1 VVLCVSCKRLTS
13 QTARASG
20 ALTVVVSAEVERL
33 RTQHA
38 DAVREKSAADSKCR
52 KLADKV
58 AALEGEKTDLR
69 RQLAEERKEANE
81 ALAKAQAA
89 QAEANLARME
99 GGLARER
106 AEQLEE
112 RLRALQSRV
121 ERAEAATRTE
131 AERTHKQLMDSY
143 HELGARTAE
152 FEVPDR
158 EPGLRCLEWVQEE
171 LQALPTI
178 VEGFMSYASLVTCE
192 GAMNAL
198 SREGCRHYEV
208 FDQGDED
215 FERDIY
221 KVEDSIVKE
230 SAGALY
236 DRMWGPHGR
245 EVVRERAETA
255 RGQVMFDF
263 CLVFVGCG
271 LCMGL
276 LNLCAVSHAA
286 RGERVDDFG
295 ALNSVLPDPE
305 SNPAEAVLEPLPET
319 AGGAPD
325 APAAAAAGGGPPP
338 ETAEGVPDAPAAAAA
353 GEGPP
358 PTAAPRAEDPVTVA
372 ESTAEAPA
380 TAGSSQV
387 A

>member
-1 VVLCVSCKRLTS
+1 L
-13 QTARASG
+13 QAADFADRAALG
-20 ALTVVVSAEVERL
+20 ALTAVVSTEVERL

-69 RQLAEERKEANE
+69 CQLAEERREANE

-89 QAEANLARME
+89 QAEANVARVE
-99 GGLARER
+99 GNLARER

-112 RLRALQSRV
+112 RLSALQSRV
-121 ERAEAATRTE
+121 ERAKAATRTE
-131 AERTHKQLMDSY
+131 AERTRKQLMDSY
-143 HELGARTAE
+143 RELGARTAE

-198 SREGCRHYEV
+198 SREGCWHFEV
-208 FDQGDED
+208 FDQADED
-215 FERDIY
+215 IKRDID
-221 KVEDSIVKE
+221 KIEDPIVKE
-230 SAGALY
+230 SVGALY
-236 DRMWGPHGR
+236 DRMWGPHGQ

-255 RGQVMFDF
+255 RGQVMLGF

-271 LCMGL
+271 LCVGL
-276 LNLCAVSHAA
+276 LNLCAVSQAA

-295 ALNSVLPDPE
+295 ALNSALPDPE
-305 SNPAEAVLEPLPET
+305 SNPAEAVPKAALE
-319 AGGAPD
+319 
-325 APAAAAAGGGPPP
+325 PPP
-338 ETAEGVPDAPAAAAA
+338 ETAKGVPDAPAATAA

-358 PTAAPRAEDPVTVA
+358 PTVAPRAEDPVTVA
-372 ESTAEAPA
+372 AEATA

>member
-1 VVLCVSCKRLTS
+1 LQAADFADR
-13 QTARASG
+13 AASG
-20 ALTVVVSAEVERL
+20 ALTTFVSAEVERL

-38 DAVREKSAADSKCR
+38 DAVRKKSAADSKCR

-69 RQLAEERKEANE
+69 RQLAEERREANE

-89 QAEANLARME
+89 LAEANLARVE
-99 GGLARER
+99 GSFARER

-112 RLRALQSRV
+112 GLSALQSRV

-131 AERTHKQLMDSY
+131 AERTRKHLMDSY
-143 HELGARTAE
+143 HELGARTAD

-208 FDQGDED
+208 FNQADED
-215 FERDIY
+215 FERDIF
-221 KVEDSIVKE
+221 KVEDPIVKE
-230 SAGALY
+230 SAGAIY
-236 DRMWGPHGR
+236 DRMWGPHDR
-245 EVVRERAETA
+245 EVVRERAETV
-255 RGQVMFDF
+255 RGQVTFGF
-263 CLVFVGCG
+263 CLMFVGCG

-276 LNLCAVSHAA
+276 LNLCAVSQAE

-295 ALNSVLPDPE
+295 ALNSALPDPE
-305 SNPAEAVLEPLPET
+305 SNPAEAVSEAALEPPPET
-319 AGGAPD
+319 AEGAPDAPAAAVAGEGPPLETAEGAPD
-325 APAAAAAGGGPPP
+325 APAAAAPM
-338 ETAEGVPDAPAAAAA
+338 
-353 GEGPP
+353 
-358 PTAAPRAEDPVTVA
+358 AEDPVTVA
-372 ESTAEAPA
+372 AEATAEAPA

>member
-1 VVLCVSCKRLTS
+1 
-13 QTARASG
+13 
-20 ALTVVVSAEVERL
+20 VSAEVERL
-33 RTQHA
+33 QTQHA

-58 AALEGEKTDLR
+58 AALEGERTDLR
-69 RQLAEERKEANE
+69 RQLAKERKEANE
-81 ALAKAQAA
+81 ALAKAQSA
-89 QAEANLARME
+89 QAEANLARAE
-99 GGLARER
+99 GSLARQR
-106 AEQLEE
+106 AEELEGW
-112 RLRALQSRV
+112 LNALQTRV
-121 ERAEAATRTE
+121 ERAEASTRSE
-131 AERTHKQLMDSY
+131 AERTRKQLMDSY
-143 HELGARTAE
+143 HELGARTAD

-158 EPGLRCLEWVQEE
+158 EPELRCLEWIQEE
-171 LQALPTI
+171 LLALPAI

-208 FDQGDED
+208 FDQADED

-221 KVEDSIVKE
+221 KVEDPVVKE

-255 RGQVMFDF
+255 RGQVMFGF
-263 CLVFVGCG
+263 CLVFVECG
-271 LCMGL
+271 LYVGL
-276 LNLCAVSHAA
+276 LNLCVVSQAA

-295 ALNSVLPDPE
+295 GLNSALPDPMP
-305 SNPAEAVLEPLPET
+305 NPVAAVAEAALEPPS
-319 AGGAPD
+319 
-325 APAAAAAGGGPPP
+325 
-338 ETAEGVPDAPAAAAA
+338 ETAEGVTDAPAATAAV
-353 GEGPP
+353 GGPS
-358 PTAAPRAEDPVTVA
+358 PTTAPRAEDPVKVA
-372 ESTAEAPA
+372 AELTAEDPT